1 MIEVD
6 ERRRARELQ
15 RARINAAMELLSDI
29 LSGRITSRVTARKRL
44 EDIYRSKALQP
55 IRGRAWPPDIW
66 DKELATVYTVG
77 KYALMLNEE
86 EPEVFSKIFSYE
98 ESLED
103 IINAIKTAD
112 SDEEARRFILFML
125 GGSVDDNTI
134 ARILRIAT
142 TKYLLGFT
150 REDEVVQLIQRL
162 YKVLPEQSNT
172 IRKYARYFIAVRI
185 AQAIALGSIRSRI
198 EKEALKQALAAKIGL
213 ERIMPDDE
221 YVEFIASNVFNV
233 PKRIVQRI
241 LGGRHGR
248 QAEKRE
254 RSRKRG
260 RSAAGS

>member
-1 MIEVD
+1 MD

-29 LSGRITSRVTARKRL
+29 LSGRIASRDEARRRL
-44 EDIYRSKALQP
+44 EEIYRSKALQP

-66 DKELATVYTVG
+66 DKELATVYAVG

-86 EPEVFSKIFSYE
+86 EPEVFNKIFSYE

-103 IINAIKTAD
+103 IINAIKTAG

-125 GGSVDDNTI
+125 GGNIDDNTV

-150 REDEVVQLIQRL
+150 GEDEVVQLIQRL
-162 YKVLPEQSNT
+162 YKILPEQSNT
-172 IRKYARYFIAVRI
+172 VRKYARYFIAVRL
-185 AQAIALGSIRSRI
+185 AQAIALGSVRSRI

-213 ERIMPDDE
+213 ERVMPDDE

-233 PKRIVQRI
+233 PKKVTQRI
-241 LGGRHGR
+241 LGGRHGKQPER
-248 QAEKRE
+248 RG
-254 RSRKRG
+254 RSRRRG
-260 RSAAGS
+260 GSAAGS